1 MSEMLPQQAQ
11 HKDLI
16 KALLSSL
23 TAAVFL
29 SYVFNV
35 STPRMFHASLG
46 LIGLGLMLTAFLLVA
61 RAKVDR
67 DWHAAAVI
75 ACGLAG
81 LIVFRLLLR

>member
-75 ACGLAG
+75 ACGVVG
-81 LIVFRLLLR
+81 LIVFRMLLR